1 MLQDLKLM
9 IGFALLS
16 FFWFRIN
23 YYIAY
28 ETINKKTE
36 NVMPMFIANGI

>member
-1 MLQDLKLM
+1 MVQDLKLM
-9 IGFALLS
+9 KGFAFFS

-28 ETINKKTE
+28 ETIKRKTE
-36 NVMPMFIANGI
+36 NVMSMFIANAI